1 MLNPPPRLSR
11 ASPIMVQLRPD
22 LADSGESA
30 ERVARQRAASYR
42 ILPAWGGSV
51 PAGIAGYRV
60 EENQTVRGR

>member
-1 MLNPPPRLSR
+1 
-11 ASPIMVQLRPD
+11 MVQLRPD